1 MFYRKEVLVYIVNNK
16 KRLYLYGKNYV
27 NIINE

>member
-16 KRLYLYGKNYV
+16 KDYIYMVELCKYNK
-27 NIINE
+27 